1 VEQEYPLL
9 MMNRRT
15 LLLLAIALTA
25 LIQARLLPEVG
36 LETLFNLPLF
46 VLLLLSSVRRRST
59 LIAGAFIAGFLL
71 DALLWRP
78 LGQSALTLS
87 VAVLVAAAARGD
99 GDAGWARR
107 SAAATVGY
115 AAAAAFLI
123 LSSNLLGVGTTA
135 IGSGG
140 PERLA
145 INIALLVL
153 GSAVGARR
161 RAQQLRERPLDDR
174 LS

>member
-1 VEQEYPLL
+1 

-15 LLLLAIALTA
+15 LLLLAITLAA

-36 LETLFNLPLF
+36 LETLFSLPLF
-46 VLLLLSSVRRRST
+46 VLLMLSSVRRRNT
-59 LIAGAFIAGFLL
+59 LILGAFIAGFLI

-78 LGQSALTLS
+78 LGQTALALSA
-87 VAVLVAAAARGD
+87 AVLVAAAVRGS

-107 SAAATVGY
+107 SAAALSGY

-123 LSSNLLGVGTTA
+123 VSSSLLGTGTTA
-135 IGSGG
+135 IGAGG

-145 INIALLVL
+145 INIALLIF

>member
-1 VEQEYPLL
+1 

-15 LLLLAIALTA
+15 LLLLAIALAA

-36 LETLFNLPLF
+36 LETLFSLPLF
-46 VLLLLSSVRRRST
+46 VLLMLSSVRRRNT
-59 LIAGAFIAGFLL
+59 LILGAFIAGFLI

-78 LGQSALTLS
+78 LGQTALALSA
-87 VAVLVAAAARGD
+87 AVLVAAAVRGS

-107 SAAATVGY
+107 SAAALSGY

-123 LSSNLLGVGTTA
+123 VSSSLLGTGTTA

-145 INIALLVL
+145 INIALLIF

>member
-1 VEQEYPLL
+1 

-15 LLLLAIALTA
+15 LLLLAIALAA
-25 LIQARLLPEVG
+25 LVQARLLPEVG
-36 LETLFNLPLF
+36 LETLFSLPLF
-46 VLLLLSSVRRRST
+46 VLLMLSSVRRRST
-59 LIAGAFIAGFLL
+59 LIVGAFIAGFLI

-78 LGQSALTLS
+78 LGQTALALSA
-87 VAVLVAAAARGD
+87 AVLVAAAVRGS

-107 SAAATVGY
+107 SAAAIAGY
-115 AAAAAFLI
+115 AAAAAALI

-135 IGSGG
+135 TGAGG

-145 INIALLVL
+145 INIALLVF

-174 LS
+174 LG

>member
-1 VEQEYPLL
+1 

-15 LLLLAIALTA
+15 LLLLAIVFTA

-59 LIAGAFIAGFLL
+59 LIAGAFAAGILL

-87 VAVLVAAAARGD
+87 VAVLVAAAVRGD

-107 SAAATVGY
+107 STAAITGY
-115 AAAAAFLI
+115 AAAAALLI
-123 LSSNLLGVGTTA
+123 LSSNLLVGVGTTA

-145 INIALLVL
+145 INVTLLIF

>member
-1 VEQEYPLL
+1 

-15 LLLLAIALTA
+15 LLLLAITLAA

-36 LETLFNLPLF
+36 LETLFSLPLF
-46 VLLLLSSVRRRST
+46 VLLMLSSVRRRNT
-59 LIAGAFIAGFLL
+59 LIVGAFIAGFLI

-78 LGQSALTLS
+78 LGQTALALSA
-87 VAVLVAAAARGD
+87 AVLVAAAVRGI

-107 SAAATVGY
+107 SAAALSGY

-123 LSSNLLGVGTTA
+123 VSSNLLGTGTTA
-135 IGSGG
+135 TGAGG
-140 PERLA
+140 PERLV
-145 INIALLVL
+145 INITLLVL

>member
-1 VEQEYPLL
+1 

-15 LLLLAIALTA
+15 LLLLAIAVAA

-46 VLLLLSSVRRRST
+46 VLLMLSSVRRRNT
-59 LIAGAFIAGFLL
+59 LIAGAFIAGLLL
-71 DALLWRP
+71 DTLLWRP
-78 LGQSALTLS
+78 LGQTALALSA
-87 VAVLVAAAARGD
+87 AVLMATAVRGS

-107 SAAATVGY
+107 SAAALAGY
-115 AAAAAFLI
+115 AAATAVLI
-123 LSSNLLGVGTTA
+123 LSSNPLGTGTAATGA
-135 IGSGG
+135 AG
-140 PERLA
+140 PQQLA
-145 INIALLVL
+145 LNIALLII